1 MINIQVLKVMFNK
14 MDSCIKM
21 NRGGVNLFYRMRYGM
36 GIVWNYLRYKA
47 TISDYFELRFFE
59 KNSKEKKEYL
69 TSKDGLRFAQ
79 YVDSQE
85 VFTQLCSKKEM
96 YRELKKYVN
105 LLLYARRYRNNGKNG
120 KITVRGHHC
129 RNRKDYGFY
138 C

>member
-21 NRGGVNLFYRMRYGM
+21 NRGGINLFYRIRYGM

-69 TSKDGLRFAQ
+69 TSKDGCVLHSMSIHKRFLLSYA
-79 YVDSQE
+79 V
-85 VFTQLCSKKEM
+85 KK
-96 YRELKKYVN
+96 KCIVN
-105 LLLYARRYRNNGKNG
+105 
-120 KITVRGHHC
+120 
-129 RNRKDYGFY
+129 
-138 C
+138 